1 MAAVITRELDAI
13 KKEYGSK
20 RRTSVENAEEAVYE
34 EKKMEETEVCFLMD
48 RFGYMKLIDKNL
60 VTVERARTIAAD
72 GTESVAET
80 IKRASADSFSGL
92 TKGWQEEAEKGVLGT
107 FDTLVTAVKK
117 QDWQS
122 VGKWVLSTL
131 YNGLAPETK
140 QLIDDTGKALIRQVN
155 GEKSRYKGCQ

>member
-1 MAAVITRELDAI
+1 M
-13 KKEYGSK
+13 
-20 RRTSVENAEEAVYE
+20 
-34 EKKMEETEVCFLMD
+34 
-48 RFGYMKLIDKNL
+48 L

-140 QLIDDTGKALIRQVN
+140 RLIDDTGKALIRQVN
-155 GEKSRYKGCQ
+155 GVLQQGVSQLANGAWKLGGQICDGLTSGLGGRQPLLRPGRHLD